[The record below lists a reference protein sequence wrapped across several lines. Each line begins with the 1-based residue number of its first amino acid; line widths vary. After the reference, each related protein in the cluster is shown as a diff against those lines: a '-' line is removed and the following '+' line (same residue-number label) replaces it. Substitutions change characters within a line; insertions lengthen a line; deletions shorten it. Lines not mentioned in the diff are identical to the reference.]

1 MGTLSQTLESV
12 REFLLQHELHASQY
26 DMSTI
31 TQAMLDDMEAGLH
44 GKPSSLPMIPSFIT
58 LLEDIPVGKPLIV
71 LDAGGTNFR
80 SSLVTFQADGEI
92 LVEGFKKRPM
102 PGLDREVSADEFY
115 GALAEHMVH
124 IADKSDHIGFCFSYA
139 TEILPSREG
148 IPLYFSKEVKAKEVL
163 NKPLGEGLLRALA
176 DRGVDVSHKKVA
188 ILNDTVATFLAAKAR
203 TMDKAYSGYVGF
215 ILGTGTNT
223 AYLEDGQRIGK
234 IDPSYRNE
242 AQIVNMESGCF
253 GLVGGDLD
261 QALDATTKHPGE
273 SLFEKKISGAYL
285 GPLVH
290 VVLQQAAKEGLFS
303 KETAN
308 ELLSTK
314 SLSNIESDDFMHNP
328 WKGKSPLTEIL
339 KTSEDITT
347 AVALIDGVVERAT
360 KLAACNLSAVVL
372 RGDTGVDPSLPVC
385 INADG
390 TTFYKNYNFSA
401 RVHRYLQEFLVEKH
415 HRYYEIIQVENSPTL
430 GAALAGAL

>member
-1 MGTLSQTLESV
+1 MHIQSELAKVQ
-12 REFLLQHELHASQY
+12 EFLLKHKLHASQY
-26 DMSTI
+26 DISELCTR
-31 TQAMLDDMEAGLH
+31 MLDEMEAGLQ
-44 GKPSSLPMIPSFIT
+44 GKSSSLPMIPSYIT
-58 LLEDIPVGKPLIV
+58 LLDDVPVGQPLIV

-102 PGLDREVSADEFY
+102 PGIDREVSASEFY
-115 GALAEHMVH
+115 GALAEHMLHLV
-124 IADKSDHIGFCFSYA
+124 DKSDHIGFCFSYA
-139 TEILPSREG
+139 TDILPTREG

-163 NKPLGEGLLRALA
+163 NKPLGEGLLQALA
-176 DRGVDVSHKKVA
+176 ERGADVSKKKVA

-203 TMDKAYSGYVGF
+203 TMGKTYSGYVGF

-223 AYLEDGQRIGK
+223 AYLEEGNRIGK
-234 IDPSYRNE
+234 IDKAYQKE

-261 QALDATTKHPGE
+261 RAFDATTKHPGE

-285 GPLVH
+285 GPLLK

-303 KETAN
+303 AETATG
-308 ELLSTK
+308 LAKLTL
-314 SLSNIESDDFMHNP
+314 LSNIETDDFMHNP
-328 WKGKSPLTEIL
+328 WKGKSPLTKL
-339 KTSEDITT
+339 VATKEDGSKM
-347 AVALIDGVVERAT
+347 AALIDGVVERAT

-372 RGDTGVDPSLPVC
+372 RGSAGVDPSKPIC

-390 TTFYKNYNFSA
+390 TTFYKNYQFA
-401 RVHRYLQEFLVEKH
+401 PRVHRYLQEFLVEKH
-415 HRYYEIIQVENSPTL
+415 QRYYEIIQVDNSPTL

>member
-1 MGTLSQTLESV
+1 MGTLSQRLELV
-12 REFLLQHELHASQY
+12 QEFLLKHELHASQY

-31 TQAMLDDMEAGLH
+31 TQAMLDEMEAGLQ
-44 GKPSSLPMIPSFIT
+44 GKSSSLPMLPSFIT
-58 LLEDIPVGKPLIV
+58 LLEDVPVGKPLIV

-80 SSLVTFQADGEI
+80 SSLVTFQEDGEI

-102 PGLDREVSADEFY
+102 PGIDREVSADEFY
-115 GALAEHMVH
+115 GALADHMVH

-148 IPLYFSKEVKAKEVL
+148 IPLYFSKEVKAKGVL
-163 NKPLGEGLLRALA
+163 NKPLGEGLLNALA
-176 DRGVDVSHKKVA
+176 ERGVDVSKKKVA
-188 ILNDTVATFLAAKAR
+188 ILNDTVATLLAAKAR
-203 TMDKAYSGYVGF
+203 TMDKEYSGYIGF

-223 AYLEDGQRIGK
+223 AYLENGQRIGK
-234 IDPSYRNE
+234 IDSAYRNE
-242 AQIVNMESGCF
+242 DQIVNMESGCF

-261 QALDATTKHPGE
+261 QAFDGGTKHPGE

-285 GPLVH
+285 GPLVR

-303 KETAN
+303 PETAN
-308 ELLSTK
+308 TILALE

-328 WKGKSPLTEIL
+328 RKGKSPLTQLI
-339 KTSEDITT
+339 KHPEDITT
-347 AVALIDGVVERAT
+347 VVAIIDGVVERAT

-372 RGDTGVDPSLPVC
+372 RGNAGEDPSLPIC

-390 TTFYKNYNFSA
+390 TTFYKNHNFA
-401 RVHRYLQEFLVEKH
+401 VRVHRYLQEFLVEKH
-415 HRYYEIIQVENSPTL
+415 HRYYEIIQVDNSPTL